1 MPGGAGRIDLDLGL
15 NLGEFNRQ
23 LSGIAGQASNQ
34 VAKAFRG
41 VGGIIAAAFAV
52 NGLIDFGNQA
62 IKLASDLQEV
72 QNVVNVTFGS
82 MKQEIDAWSKD
93 MIDSFGLSELSAKK
107 YASTMG
113 AMLKSSGLA
122 GAQMKDMS
130 KNLTELSADMASFY
144 NLSTDEAY
152 YKVFAGMTGETEPL
166 KALGVNMSVA
176 NMEAYALSQGIQKS
190 YEKMSQAEQTL
201 LRYNYLLSVT
211 GDAQGDFARNGDS
224 WANQI
229 RIMTEQWKIFQ
240 GTMGIG
246 FINILT
252 PIVKGLNWLIAK
264 LQIAAAYFKAFT
276 EIVFGDAVGASAAS
290 AANAAEQASG
300 SVAEMGDATAGA
312 ADKVKKAGK
321 KVKGSLGSFDQL
333 NTISQGAAKALDDAA
348 GSAGDMFGGIGAGA
362 DFGAFEMPE
371 PDIATDVFKAKMQ
384 EMLTVTKATWQGIWG
399 YVQDYGRRLS
409 AAYSGLGMAM
419 QPIVAMKEPLK
430 AAFLDAGKS
439 AKRLVTDF
447 LVPVSDYFMFD
458 FIPTIVTGMA
468 QNFAPVFANIGVS
481 AMELFAKS
489 MRNAVNTA
497 VMLWDGTWL
506 PALERIKK
514 GFTGAM
520 PTIAG
525 AMQSL
530 IDNTLKPAA
539 DFIINQFA
547 IPIVAK
553 LQETFVPIFADTLVW
568 AVNEFAKTFDNAVT
582 HMNKLWT
589 TTLQPSIEQFRD
601 TFLEI
606 IPQIG
611 DSFKSLLTE
620 TIQPFV
626 DYLLN
631 EFIIP
636 ISSEIQQTFVPI
648 FTDILTA
655 AFEEAALVF
664 EQSVKLIN
672 DVYNTVLKPVFD
684 LIKKIVMDTLGIV
697 NTLWKEHGETTI
709 KNIRGTL
716 GTLRDLFMKLWDDIL
731 KPIIVPF
738 LEMLSDV
745 WDKHLK
751 GLIEEVG
758 RFIFKLVDA
767 VTEIWN
773 KFIWPILGYLLD
785 KLKPAFKVAFDFIA
799 GVVGTA
805 IGVIADVVKGLLRTF
820 GGAIDF
826 ITGVFTGDWKK
837 AWNGLKDFMGGW
849 GDALVGIFRGAVN
862 LIIDLI
868 NGMIGVIN
876 NVKIDIPDWVS
887 KIPGVPDGI
896 GGEIGF
902 KIPKIPKLAKG
913 GLAYGPTL
921 AMVGDNKG
929 ASVDPEVVSPLSKLQ
944 DMLGGNQQPVVAVLE
959 LILRAIQDSN
969 ARPAVLQVGEAELGR
984 TAARAINAA
993 NRQAGG
999 GLLQF

>member
-1 MPGGAGRIDLDLGL
+1 MAAGSAGSIDLDLGL

-23 LSGIAGQASNQ
+23 LSGLAGQASNQ
-34 VAKAFRG
+34 LAKAFKG
-41 VGGIIAAAFAV
+41 IGGIVAAAFAV
-52 NGLIDFGNQA
+52 NGLIQFGDQA

-82 MKQEIDAWSKD
+82 MKQEVDAWSKD
-93 MIDSFGLSELSAKK
+93 MINSFGLSELSAKK

-122 GAQMKDMS
+122 GEQMKDMS

-290 AANAAEQASG
+290 AASAAEQASG
-300 SVAEMGDATAGA
+300 SVADMGDASTSA

-321 KVKGSLGSFDQL
+321 KVKGSLGGFDQL

-348 GSAGDMFGGIGAGA
+348 DNAALANLGAGV
-362 DFGAFEMPE
+362 GAGVDLGSFDMPE
-371 PDIATDVFKAKMQ
+371 PDISIDGFKAKLTD
-384 EMLTVTKATWQGIWG
+384 MLRVTKATWQEMWSIA
-399 YVQDYGRRLS
+399 QDFGRRLKET
-409 AAYSGLGMAM
+409 YSGLGKAM
-419 QPIVAMKEPLK
+419 QPIVDMKEPLK
-430 AAFLDAGKS
+430 AAFMDVGQS
-439 AKRLVTDF
+439 VKRLTTDF
-447 LVPVSDYFMFD
+447 IMPASEYLVFD
-458 FIPTIVTGMA
+458 FVPTIVTSMA

-489 MRNAVNTA
+489 MRNSVNTSVA
-497 VMLWDGTWL
+497 LWDSTWL
-506 PALERIKK
+506 PALERVKES
-514 GFTGAM
+514 FTGIL

-525 AMQSL
+525 ALQSL
-530 IDNTLKPAA
+530 MDNTLKPVA
-539 DFIINQFA
+539 DYMINEFA
-547 IPIVAK
+547 IPISSEIQK
-553 LQETFVPIFADTLVW
+553 TFVPIFADV
-568 AVNEFAKTFDNAVT
+568 
-582 HMNKLWT
+582 
-589 TTLQPSIEQFRD
+589 
-601 TFLEI
+601 
-606 IPQIG
+606 
-611 DSFKSLLTE
+611 
-620 TIQPFV
+620 
-626 DYLLN
+626 
-631 EFIIP
+631 
-636 ISSEIQQTFVPI
+636 
-648 FTDILTA
+648 LTA
-655 AFEEAALVF
+655 SFEEAALGF
-664 EQSVKLIN
+664 EKSVKFIN
-672 DVYNTVLKPVFD
+672 DVYETVLKPVFE
-684 LIKKIVMDTLGIV
+684 LIKKVVMDALGIV
-697 NTLWKEHGETTI
+697 KALWKEQGETTI
-709 KNIRGTL
+709 KNIRETMGTI
-716 GTLRDLFMKLWDDIL
+716 RDLFWKLWDDVL

-745 WDKHLK
+745 WEKHLK
-751 GLIEEVG
+751 GLVEEIG
-758 RFIFKLVDA
+758 KFIFKLVNA

-773 KFIWPILGYLLD
+773 KFIWPILGFLLD
-785 KLKPAFKVAFDFIA
+785 ELKPTFKVVFDFIA

-805 IGVIADVVKGLLRTF
+805 IGVIADVMKGMLRTF
-820 GGAIDF
+820 GGVIDF
-826 ITGVFTGDWKK
+826 IAGVFTGNWKK
-837 AWNGLKDFMGGW
+837 AWNGLQDFMGGW
-849 GDALVGIFRGAVN
+849 TDAFVGVFRGAVN

-868 NGMIGVIN
+868 NGMTGAIN
-876 NVKIDIPDWVS
+876 TVKIDIPSWVG
-887 KIPGVPDGI
+887 KIPGMPDGI
-896 GGEIGF
+896 TNLGF
-902 KIPKIPKLAKG
+902 NIPRIPKLAKG

-959 LILRAIQDSN
+959 QILRALKDSN

-984 TAARAINAA
+984 TAARAINIA
-993 NRQAGG
+993 NQQAGG
-999 GLLQF
+999 GLLQI